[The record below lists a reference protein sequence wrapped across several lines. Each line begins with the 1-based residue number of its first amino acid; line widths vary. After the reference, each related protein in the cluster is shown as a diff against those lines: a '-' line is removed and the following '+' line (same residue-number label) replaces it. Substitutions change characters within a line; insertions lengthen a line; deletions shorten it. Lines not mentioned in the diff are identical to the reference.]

1 MSKITKYAFLNALGT
16 ALYVLLVGLFIN
28 ALDKTNFEDANTFIA
43 PVAMLMLLVFSVA
56 LVGSLIFGR
65 PIVWYIDGKKKE
77 AITLLF
83 ATLGIFLM
91 IVILALFLL
100 LGFS

>member
-1 MSKITKYAFLNALGT
+1 MSKITKYAFLNAFGT
-16 ALYVLLVGLFIN
+16 AVYVLLVGLFIN
-28 ALDKTNFEDANTFIA
+28 ALDKTNFEEANTFIA

-65 PIVWYIDGKKKE
+65 PIVWYINGKKKE
-77 AITLLF
+77 AVTLLLT
-83 ATLGIFLM
+83 TLGVFLM
-91 IVILALFLL
+91 ITIIVLFLL